1 MQGITTTTNKDRLW
15 EIEGLPAYGPD
26 PKFKEKLDLFGQF
39 VGDWDILECKYLQ
52 DDGTWSSDRGELHW
66 RWILEGKAVQDV
78 WSIID
83 KETRKVIPGGTT
95 IRFYD
100 PKIDS
105 WRSTWISPDQGV
117 VKAFIGRKVGEEI
130 VLDLVNHE
138 EGSLQR
144 WIFSEITPTTF
155 RWRGE
160 ESRDSGKTWTMYEK
174 MRIKR
179 KAYS

>member
-1 MQGITTTTNKDRLW
+1 MQTISTVSREMLW
-15 EIEGLPAYGPD
+15 EIEGLSAFGPD
-26 PKFKEKLDLFGQF
+26 PELKEKLDLFGQF

-52 DDGTWSSDRGELHW
+52 DDGTWSNDKGEIHW

-78 WSIID
+78 WSTID

-100 PKIDS
+100 PKIDA

-117 VKAFIGRKVGEEI
+117 VKEFVGRTVGEEI
-130 VLDLVNHE
+130 VLELVNHA
-138 EGSLQR
+138 EGRLDR
-144 WIFSEITPTTF
+144 WIFSEITPIAF

-160 ESRDSGKTWTMYEK
+160 KSHDSGKTWKMYEE
-174 MRIKR
+174 MRIEKKR
-179 KAYS
+179 AV

>member
-1 MQGITTTTNKDRLW
+1 MQIITAATESKDLMW
-15 EIEGLPAYGPD
+15 TIEGLPAHGPA
-26 PKFKEKLDLFGQF
+26 PEYKEKLELFGKF

-52 DDGTWSSDRGELHW
+52 DDGKWSNDRGEIHW

-83 KETRKVIPGGTT
+83 KETQRVIPGGTT
-95 IRFYD
+95 VRFYD
-100 PKIDS
+100 PKIDA

-117 VKAFIGRKVGEEI
+117 VNTFIGRNVGEEI

-138 EGSLQR
+138 EDRLDR

-160 ESRDSGKTWTMYEK
+160 QSTDFGKTWKIYEE
-174 MRIKR
+174 MRIKKR
-179 KAYS
+179 